1 MKCDGKFGEGYPLFA
16 IGVLE
21 DPERQEIQSHL
32 DLGCETCLES
42 LRNATDFWTTYAV
55 ATVPEDAAPSEA
67 LRGLVVK
74 ENVVKENS
82 PARVLAMPSRTNGPV
97 LPYWK
102 QAVAA
107 GLVLSVGGGLG
118 WWSGHSG
125 FTQQP
130 QPVAKV
136 GAPLTAPGIPSNHEI
151 EKLQAQLRELNGRLS
166 AALAKPNTAA
176 SQALASLQGELARTQ
191 ALYTEA
197 TDRLARAQGDLQQ
210 NRTLLAAAQQDRQS
224 AEDRLR
230 ATLDDRNKAVADRD
244 RLAERERK
252 LTAQNRDLE
261 TQIVQYKAV
270 LDQQSNKSAPL
281 LRLAAMLNSP
291 SVRLLH
297 LKGAAGHAD
306 ISGNALIEEGA
317 GVVVYAAGLPPLP
330 KGRTYQLWLIRR
342 QGPGVVSGG
351 VFTPDTNGR
360 AMIQVSS
367 SALTAGVNTVA
378 VTDEPAG
385 GSPLPTGARFL
396 IGIA

>member
-1 MKCDGKFGEGYPLFA
+1 MKCDGKFGEGYTLFA

-21 DPERQEIQSHL
+21 DPERQEIQSHV
-32 DLGCETCLES
+32 DLGCETCVES
-42 LRNATDFWTTYAV
+42 LRSATDFWTTFAV

-74 ENVVKENS
+74 ENS
-82 PARVLAMPSRTNGPV
+82 PPRVLTMPSRDRGPV

-107 GLVLSVGGGLG
+107 GVVLSVGGGLG
-118 WWSGHSG
+118 WWSGRSG
-125 FTQQP
+125 STQQP
-130 QPVAKV
+130 QPVAVV
-136 GAPLTAPGIPSNHEI
+136 GTPLPAPDIPPNHEI
-151 EKLQAQLRELNGRLS
+151 EKLQAQLRELNSRLS
-166 AALAKPNTAA
+166 ASLAKPNTAA

-197 TDRLARAQGDLQQ
+197 AGKLASAQADLQQ
-210 NRTLLAAAQQDRQS
+210 NRTLLAAAQQDHQS

-252 LTAQNRDLE
+252 LAAQNRELE
-261 TQIVQYKAV
+261 TQVVQYKAV

-297 LKGAAGHAD
+297 LKGASGHTD

-360 AMIQVSS
+360 AMIQVSR

-378 VTDEPAG
+378 VTDEPEG

-396 IGIA
+396 IGVA